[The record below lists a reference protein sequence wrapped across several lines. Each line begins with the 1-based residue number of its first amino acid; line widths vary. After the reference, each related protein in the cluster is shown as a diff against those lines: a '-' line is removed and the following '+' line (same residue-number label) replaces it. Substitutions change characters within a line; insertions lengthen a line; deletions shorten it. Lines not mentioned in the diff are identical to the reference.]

1 MKLNLNE
8 SNTTEIKP
16 VEKQPLHIVFIIT
29 GLSTGG
35 AEMILY
41 IFLSRIDRN
50 RFCPTVIT
58 LIDGGRFV
66 ERVKDLDIPIYSLGM
81 QPGRPSISA
90 LLRLTKLLNEIK
102 PDLIQGWMY
111 HSNLAAQL
119 ANFLAKR
126 KVPVL
131 WSVHHS
137 VESLRAEKA
146 ALAATIK
153 LTALLSGKIEKIIFC
168 SERGRIQHLALGY
181 CSNNAITIGHS
192 FDLSKYKP
200 ASESAS
206 QSQPNLRQSLNL
218 AESSILIGSIARYH
232 PMKDH
237 ANFLNAAAKIVTE
250 HPDVHF
256 ILIGPGVDNQ
266 NSILSEQI
274 QKLGIG
280 AQTHLLGERQDIPV
294 LMASLD
300 IFTSS
305 SAYGE
310 SFPTVLG
317 EAMSCEIPCVATNV
331 GDSDL
336 IVGDTGII
344 VPTRDSEALAEA
356 WQKLMLLGIKGRQ
369 DLGKK
374 ARERIKQ
381 SFDLDAPNS
390 FVKKYEDIY
399 ETALSS
405 KCN

>member
-1 MKLNLNE
+1 MKLSLNE
-8 SNTTEIKP
+8 SNTETKP
-16 VEKQPLHIVFIIT
+16 VQIVFIIT

-35 AEMILY
+35 AEMMLY
-41 IFLSRIDRN
+41 KFLSRIDRD
-50 RFCPTVIT
+50 RFCPTVIS
-58 LIDGGRFV
+58 LIDGGVFALRLKAF
-66 ERVKDLDIPIYSLGM
+66 DIPIYSLGM
-81 QPGRPSISA
+81 QAGRPSISA
-90 LLRLTKLLNEIK
+90 LKRLTALLNQIQ

-119 ANFLAKR
+119 GNFLAKR

-131 WSVHHS
+131 WSIHHS
-137 VESLRAEKA
+137 IESLRAEKIT
-146 ALAATIK
+146 LAATIK
-153 LTALLSGKIEKIIFC
+153 LTAALSSKIEKVIFS
-168 SERGRIQHLALGY
+168 SEKGQAQHLGLGY
-181 CSNNAITIGHS
+181 CSNNAITIGDN

-200 ASESAS
+200 AS

-218 AESSILIGSIARYH
+218 GETSILIGSIARYH

-237 ANFLNAAAKIVTE
+237 ANFLNAAAKIVPK
-250 HPDVHF
+250 HLDVHF

-266 NSILSEQI
+266 NLILSEQI
-274 QKLGIG
+274 RKLGIG

-294 LMASLD
+294 LMTSLD

-310 SFPTVLG
+310 SFPNVLG
-317 EAMSCEIPCVATNV
+317 EAMSCQIPCVATNV

-344 VPTRDSEALAEA
+344 VPTKDSEALAEA
-356 WQKLMLLGIKGRQ
+356 WQKLILLGRKGRQ

>member
-16 VEKQPLHIVFIIT
+16 VEKEPVQIVFIIT

-35 AEMILY
+35 AEMMLY
-41 IFLSRIDRN
+41 KFLSRIDRN

-58 LIDGGRFV
+58 LIDGGVFV
-66 ERVKDLDIPIYSLGM
+66 DRVKAFDISIYSLGM
-81 QPGRPSISA
+81 QPGKPSISA
-90 LLRLTKLLNEIK
+90 LQKLTKLLNEIK

-119 ANFLAKR
+119 ANSLAQR

-131 WSVHHS
+131 WSIHHS
-137 VESLRAEKA
+137 IESLWAEKIT
-146 ALAATIK
+146 LAATIK
-153 LTALLSGKIEKIIFC
+153 LTALLSNKTEKVVFSSEKGKT
-168 SERGRIQHLALGY
+168 QHLALGY
-181 CSNNAITIGHS
+181 CSKNAITIGDN

-200 ASESAS
+200 ASQSAS

-218 AESSILIGSIARYH
+218 AETSILIGSIARYH

-237 ANFLNAAAKIVTE
+237 ANFLNAAAKIAPK
-250 HPDVHF
+250 HPEVHF

-266 NSILSEQI
+266 NLVLSEQI

-280 AQTHLLGERQDIPV
+280 DQVHLLGERQDIPI

-310 SFPTVLG
+310 SFPNVLG

-344 VPTRDSEALAEA
+344 VPTKDSEALAQA
-356 WQKLMLLGIKGRQ
+356 WQKLILLGRKGRQ
-369 DLGKK
+369 NLGEK

-390 FVKKYEDIY
+390 FVKKYESIY
-399 ETALSS
+399 ETLLSS
-405 KCN
+405 KRN

>member
-1 MKLNLNE
+1 MKLSLND
-8 SNTTEIKP
+8 SNTEIKA
-16 VEKQPLHIVFIIT
+16 VQIVFIIT

-35 AEMILY
+35 AEMMLY
-41 IFLSRIDRN
+41 KFLSRIDRN
-50 RFCPTVIT
+50 RFSPTVIS
-58 LIDGGRFV
+58 LIDGGVFALRL
-66 ERVKDLDIPIYSLGM
+66 KALGIPIYSLGM

-90 LLRLTKLLNEIK
+90 IQRLTKLLNQIQ

-131 WSVHHS
+131 WSIHHS
-137 VESLRAEKA
+137 IESLWAEKIT
-146 ALAATIK
+146 LAATIK
-153 LTALLSGKIEKIIFC
+153 LTAALSSNIEKVIFS
-168 SERGRIQHLALGY
+168 SERGQTQHISVGY
-181 CSNNAITIGHS
+181 CSKNAITIGDN

-200 ASESAS
+200 ASQS
-206 QSQPNLRQSLNL
+206 QSNLRQSLNL
-218 AESSILIGSIARYH
+218 AETSILIGSVARYH

-237 ANFLNAAAKIVTE
+237 ANFLNAAAKIAPE

-266 NSILSEQI
+266 NSTLSEQI

-280 AQTHLLGERQDIPV
+280 NQTHLLGERQDIPV
-294 LMASLD
+294 LMTSLD

-310 SFPTVLG
+310 SFPNVLG
-317 EAMSCEIPCVATNV
+317 EAMSCQIPCVATNV

-344 VPTRDSEALAEA
+344 VSTKDSEALAEA
-356 WQKLMLLGIKGRQ
+356 WQKLILLGRKGRQ
-369 DLGKK
+369 DLGEK

-390 FVKKYEDIY
+390 FVKKYERIY

-405 KCN
+405 KRNSTFQLR

>member
-8 SNTTEIKP
+8 SNTTEIKA
-16 VEKQPLHIVFIIT
+16 VQIVFIIT

-35 AEMILY
+35 AEMMLY
-41 IFLSRIDRN
+41 KFLSRIDRN
-50 RFCPTVIT
+50 RFCPTVIS
-58 LIDGGRFV
+58 LIDGGVFALRLKAF
-66 ERVKDLDIPIYSLGM
+66 DIPIYSLGM
-81 QPGRPSISA
+81 QAGRPSISA
-90 LLRLTKLLNEIK
+90 LKRLTALINQIQ

-131 WSVHHS
+131 WSIHHS
-137 VESLRAEKA
+137 VESLRAEKI

-153 LTALLSGKIEKIIFC
+153 LTAALSSKIEKVIFS
-168 SERGRIQHLALGY
+168 SEKGQTQHLALGY
-181 CSNNAITIGHS
+181 CPNNAITIGDN

-200 ASESAS
+200 ASHC
-206 QSQPNLRQSLNL
+206 QPQTNLRQSLNL
-218 AESSILIGSIARYH
+218 PEISILIGSIARYH

-237 ANFLNAAAKIVTE
+237 ANFLNAAAKIIPK

-274 QKLGIG
+274 QKLRIG
-280 AQTHLLGERQDIPV
+280 DQIHLLGERQDIPV
-294 LMASLD
+294 LMTSLD

-310 SFPTVLG
+310 SFPNVLG
-317 EAMSCEIPCVATNV
+317 EAMSCQIPCVATNV

-336 IVGDTGII
+336 IVGDIGII
-344 VPTRDSEALAEA
+344 VPTKDSEALAEA
-356 WQKLMLLGIKGRQ
+356 WKKLILLGRKERQ
-369 DLGKK
+369 DLGEK

-390 FVKKYEDIY
+390 FVKKYEGIY
-399 ETALSS
+399 ETVLSS
-405 KCN
+405 KRN